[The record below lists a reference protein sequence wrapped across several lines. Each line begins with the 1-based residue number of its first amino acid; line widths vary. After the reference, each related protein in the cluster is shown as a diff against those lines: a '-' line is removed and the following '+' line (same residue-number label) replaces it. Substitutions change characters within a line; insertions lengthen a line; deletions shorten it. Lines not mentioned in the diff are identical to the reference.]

1 MKNYFKRY
9 LILAIAGAIII
20 GLAFYL
26 LLNNYLDREKILVAA
41 QDIKAGTRITVDDLG
56 YMEFYKNSLPTDYL
70 LSEEG
75 IIGNTISIERRKGD
89 YISIDMFDKKA
100 ESSDL
105 FSSLENGDVIIAVE
119 IQHPEPI
126 LKKLKNGDI
135 VSIVSTIRDKDFLQE
150 NFQSGL
156 INNENDNIAEL
167 DITSYKDH
175 SFSSYIEMNTF
186 PLSKNIVSIDG
197 QIIIRNLKIVNLQK
211 DTGESNKSLL
221 INNEADSMEIYFRCS
236 LEEAPMIARL
246 TADSKYKI
254 IYEKL

>member
-1 MKNYFKRY
+1 MIC
-9 LILAIAGAIII
+9 LIRRLKVLTFLAA
-20 GLAFYL
+20 L
-26 LLNNYLDREKILVAA
+26 K
-41 QDIKAGTRITVDDLG
+41 
-56 YMEFYKNSLPTDYL
+56 S
-70 LSEEG
+70 
-75 IIGNTISIERRKGD
+75 
-89 YISIDMFDKKA
+89 
-100 ESSDL
+100 
-105 FSSLENGDVIIAVE
+105 GDVIIAVE

-150 NFQSGL
+150 NFQPGL
-156 INNENDNIAEL
+156 INNENDNISDL
-167 DITSYKDH
+167 DITSYKDY

-221 INNEADSMEIYFRCS
+221 INNEADSIEIYFRCS
-236 LEEAPMIARL
+236 LEEAPIIARL